1 MTRSPG
7 PPLAGLAA
15 ILLAATAPA
24 QSTRPASCASAEHR
38 QFDFW
43 VGDWDAYDAGK
54 RDSVVARLQ
63 VDLILDGCVLREVY
77 EGRNGLVGQSFS
89 SYDAPRR
96 VWHQSWV
103 TNRGQLLLLEG
114 RLEGAAMVLSG
125 AYPQTPGVPAQ
136 IRGIWKR
143 VEDGVRETAETSE
156 DGGKTWKPL
165 FDLIFRKHVP

>member
-1 MTRSPG
+1 MRQSAAALLSAAAVVV
-7 PPLAGLAA
+7 LASAA
-15 ILLAATAPA
+15 AA
-24 QSTRPASCASAEHR
+24 QSTRPGSCTSAEHR

-43 VGDWDAYDAGK
+43 VGDWDAYQMGK
-54 RDSVVARLQ
+54 RDSVVARLR

-89 SYDAPRR
+89 SYDASRR

-103 TNRGQLLLLEG
+103 TNRGQLLVLEG
-114 RLEGAAMVLSG
+114 RIKDESMVLSG
-125 AYPQTPGVPAQ
+125 AYPGAPGVPAR

-165 FDLIFRKHVP
+165 FDLVFRRHLP